1 MWAVVGTAMGAS
13 IGLVV
18 PGAVL
23 FRVFL
28 KCTRGIVR
36 VICGA
41 VGFVDVVCGTGSP
54 FELGHGRVAG
64 S

>member
-1 MWAVVGTAMGAS
+1 MQGA
-13 IGLVV
+13 I
-18 PGAVL
+18 L

-36 VICGA
+36 VRCGA

-54 FELGHGRVAG
+54 FALGHGRVAG